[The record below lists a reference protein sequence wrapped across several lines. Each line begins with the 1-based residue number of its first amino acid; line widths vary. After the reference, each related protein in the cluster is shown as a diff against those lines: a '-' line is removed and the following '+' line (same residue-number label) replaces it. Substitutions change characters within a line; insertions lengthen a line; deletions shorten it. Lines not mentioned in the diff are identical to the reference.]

1 MSLYSDFQKDN
12 NKKSGKS
19 LYAKFKEKENLVKP
33 TFTQRMTGEPV
44 KQRDGTYKATTGV
57 TDVLSGL
64 PIIGPFARLGKTLGE
79 TMAYNELDD
88 ETREYLDKTG
98 TTRDIVP
105 DIDRSNLEIYADTAE
120 AMTDAA
126 TGGISGLYRKGAVNT
141 LKLSPLKVRNL
152 ADLKLTSNQILKR
165 FGIETG
171 LNTASGYSF
180 DVAQNARDGKK
191 GADVFKPGIG
201 TAGAALL
208 SSVMGGRSAA
218 QLQKANSAARITDKY
233 AQKFNIPEAGS
244 PFDNIKPK
252 TGIMDNIFVNKPTEK
267 LDINVV
273 PGARYVTPEVT
284 PKTPMES
291 RALKSQ
297 SKNDFISNEIAFM
310 NRTKQPL
317 NSNFMKQVDSSWDK
331 MHPKPIQEKIP
342 TSKQVGQDIPNTKT
356 IPEQPNVKQATPEQ
370 SRIETPETRAD
381 IEKKI
386 KSLDE
391 DEVTKDFTPQ
401 QKKQNIE
408 YFNSIEGNESK
419 VKNIAMGLDD
429 DIPEGVNP
437 NSIWKLLSD
446 KADSM
451 GDGKLALELSQSPLR
466 KKISVEAQNLS
477 MTNIG
482 DKGVGLTKKIEI
494 INKKLKDMVSKNT
507 DIDSQTIKE
516 VDNIKETVAKILK
529 ESKVDMKYV
538 DEILEGIRCK

>member
-44 KQRDGTYKATTGV
+44 KQKDGTFKATTGV

-126 TGGISGLYRKGAVNT
+126 TGGLSSLFRKGALHT
-141 LKLSPLKVRNL
+141 GKLASKELIKQAEKKLL
-152 ADLKLTSNQILKR
+152 ASQIMKR

-342 TSKQVGQDIPNTKT
+342 TSQALEQMTNVPVKEIPQNE
-356 IPEQPNVKQATPEQ
+356 IPKV
-370 SRIETPETRAD
+370 
-381 IEKKI
+381 
-386 KSLDE
+386 
-391 DEVTKDFTPQ
+391 
-401 QKKQNIE
+401 NIE
-408 YFNSIEGNESK
+408 SPEFKQKVDTDTNWLSKIEQKSNDNDIKGFKQSSERYQQRLTEDKDSL
-419 VKNIAMGLDD
+419 IDYAMGLGDED
-429 DIPEGVNP
+429 PKLPRTSAN
-437 NSIWKLLSD
+437 KLLARDADISGD
-446 KADSM
+446 FDLAEKLSFSSKGMGTDAAQELVGRKIFEEQTTADLLAETRRRRANKLGISENQLKAEEA
-451 GDGKLALELSQSPLR
+451 KLFKEINEEMS
-466 KKISVEAQNLS
+466 KKVNYTADDLVDIISNFL
-477 MTNIG
+477 
-482 DKGVGLTKKIEI
+482 
-494 INKKLKDMVSKNT
+494 
-507 DIDSQTIKE
+507 
-516 VDNIKETVAKILK
+516 
-529 ESKVDMKYV
+529 
-538 DEILEGIRCK
+538 C